1 MTALQNY
8 QHLLE
13 TSRRVNWRLEDLIG
27 EGRRLDFT
35 RPFLPETFAQ
45 TEPLGFL
52 SPAEKLKLN
61 QIRAR
66 GYLAL
71 FELVEAFVVPFICEQ
86 ADDGTGAE
94 PFRTQALRHF
104 AGEEE
109 KHRQL
114 FSTVLR
120 EFDAE
125 FGTEC
130 GLIGPAEDIC
140 RAILGHAPLAVT
152 IAILGLEWMSQGH
165 YLGSV
170 KDDQDLDPQFR
181 SLLKYHWIEEAQH
194 AKLDG
199 LVLKSLAQRSS
210 AQDIEAAVQEY
221 FQIGAFLD
229 GGFKEQAQ
237 LDLRSLERAIGRTLS
252 EDERRQFLEV
262 QHQALRWTF
271 LGSAMENRNF
281 LAVLASVSEDGA
293 ARVEQAAKS
302 FLATRNL
309 LQRVGAD
316 ARLAES

>member
-1 MTALQNY
+1 MSALQSY
-8 QHLLE
+8 QHLLD
-13 TSRRVNWRLEDLIG
+13 TSRRVNWRLEDLVG

-45 TEPLGFL
+45 TEPLDFL

-71 FELVEAFVVPFICEQ
+71 FELVEAFIVPFISDQ
-86 ADDGTGAE
+86 ADDGAAAE
-94 PFRTQALRHF
+94 PFRAQALRQF

-109 KHRQL
+109 KHRKM

-120 EFDAE
+120 EFDAK

-140 RAILGHAPLAVT
+140 RAILGHGPLAVT

-170 KDDQDLDPQFR
+170 KDDQDLDPQFK

-199 LVLKSLAQRSS
+199 LVLKSIAQRSS
-210 AQDIEAAVQEY
+210 AQDITTAIGEY
-221 FQIGAFLD
+221 FDIGAFLD
-229 GGFKEQAQ
+229 GGFKQQAE
-237 LDLRSLERAIGRTLS
+237 LDLKSLERAIGRTLS

-262 QHQALRWTF
+262 QHQAMRWTF
-271 LGSAMENRNF
+271 LGSAMGNRNF
-281 LAVLASVSEDGA
+281 LAALASVSDETA

-302 FLATRNL
+302 FVLN
-309 LQRVGAD
+309 
-316 ARLAES
+316 

>member
-1 MTALQNY
+1 MRTLGDASVTPLQNY

-13 TSRRVNWRLEDLIG
+13 TSRRVNWHLEDLIG

-52 SPAEKLKLN
+52 SSQEKLKLN

-71 FELVEAFVVPFICEQ
+71 FELVEAFIVPFISDQ
-86 ADDGTGAE
+86 ADDGAAAE
-94 PFRTQALRHF
+94 PFRAQALRHF
-104 AGEEE
+104 ADEEE
-109 KHRQL
+109 KHRKL
-114 FSTVLR
+114 FSAMLR
-120 EFDAE
+120 AFDAE

-130 GLIGPAEDIC
+130 GLIGPAKDIC
-140 RAILGHAPLAVT
+140 QAILGHGPLAVA

-165 YLGSV
+165 YLGSI
-170 KDDQDLDPQFR
+170 KDNQDLDPQFK
-181 SLLKYHWIEEAQH
+181 SLLKHHWIEEAQH

-210 AQDIEAAVQEY
+210 VQDIATAIQEY
-221 FQIGAFLD
+221 FEIGAFLD
-229 GGFKEQAQ
+229 GGFKQQAE
-237 LDLRSLERAIGRTLS
+237 LDLKSLERAIGRTLS
-252 EDERRQFLEV
+252 EGNRRQFLEV

-281 LAVLASVSEDGA
+281 LAVLASVSDETA
-293 ARVEQAAKS
+293 ARVTQAAKS
-302 FLATRNL
+302 FILR
-309 LQRVGAD
+309 
-316 ARLAES
+316 